1 MKCYGLKYYSVL
13 VIIGHY
19 CPEGSHQP
27 IRCDSGTY
35 QDETEQGT
43 CKVCPTG
50 YFCDN
55 VKAPVVLYNSSVCLE
70 GW

>member
-1 MKCYGLKYYSVL
+1 MC
-13 VIIGHY
+13 ITGHY
-19 CPEGSHQP
+19 CPTGSNLP

-43 CKVCPTG
+43 CKTCPTG

-55 VKAPVVLYNSSVCLE
+55 TKAPVVLFNSSICPE
-70 GW
+70 GEYLD